1 MLKGK
6 RALLQAARQQA
17 KQYRKDEDGSLIMF
31 SLFIFIAMLMFGG
44 IAVDL
49 MLYENRRT
57 HVQNSTDRAVLAAA
71 NLNQTVDATTVVQ
84 DYLAKVGIHVDA
96 DDVHVYEI
104 GAMPVVTGRQVS
116 VNVNGGWDTL
126 LMNLVGIESLPYNA
140 TSEAEESVNDVEV
153 SLILDISGSM
163 GSGTKLVDMQEA
175 AKDFLDEILAGA
187 DDNRVSV
194 SLVPYSTQVSAGPE
208 LLAQIST
215 TFNHNYSHC
224 VNFDDE
230 DFDVTRLQRQTEL
243 LDGNGDTVYETDAD
257 GDPLLDEE
265 GALIPVMVPIDLEQT
280 AHFDPWRSYHGSSQ
294 SSMNLAYPVCRND
307 SYFDILPW
315 SNNAQDLK
323 DQIDLFQAGGNT
335 SIDLAVKWGVGLLDP
350 TLRPAL
356 NAIRTDAGSSLTI
369 DPEFSVR
376 PRDFTY
382 EDALKFVVVMTDGIN
397 TTQYELKPSLKSGM
411 SPYYREGDN
420 DILVEWEEPGNRDG
434 SSPSYEDWY
443 NVTRKNWKNTPQ
455 NPNVQLSMLDMWAAM
470 PVSRRAYSMYHQ
482 TSPYNANVYYDNYSR
497 TPQGPLLRVYAS
509 DKDDRLDRICSA
521 AKAEGVVIFS
531 IGFEV
536 TDDSAAVMRAC
547 ASTPNHFYR
556 VGDDVAADDEELLD
570 IDEAFASIANQIN
583 QLKLTQ

>member
-6 RALLQAARQQA
+6 RAMLQAARQQA
-17 KQYRKDEDGSLIMF
+17 KQYRQDEDGSLIMF
-31 SLFIFIAMLMFGG
+31 SLFIFLAMLMFGG

-71 NLNQTVDATTVVQ
+71 NLNQTVPAKTVVQ
-84 DYLAKVGIHVDA
+84 DYLAKVGIHVDP
-96 DDVHVYEI
+96 DDVDVFEI

-116 VNVNGGWDTL
+116 VNVTGGWDTL
-126 LMNLVGIESLPYNA
+126 LMNLVGVESLPYNTTA
-140 TSEAEESVNDVEV
+140 EAEESVNDVEV

-163 GSGTKLVDMQEA
+163 GSGTKLADMQEA

-187 DDNRVSV
+187 DDDRVSV

-208 LLAQIST
+208 LMAQIST

-224 VNFDDE
+224 VNFDND
-230 DFDVTRLQRQTEL
+230 DFDVTRLQRETEA
-243 LDGNGDTVYETDAD
+243 LDGDNNIIYELDGD
-257 GDPLLDEE
+257 GDPLLDDE

-280 AHFDPWRSYHGSSQ
+280 AHFDPWTSYGGSSQ
-294 SSMNLAYPVCRND
+294 SSMNLNYPVCRND
-307 SYFDILPW
+307 AYFDILPW
-315 SNNAQDLK
+315 SNVASDLK
-323 DQIDLFQAGGNT
+323 DQIDDFEAGGNT
-335 SIDLAVKWGVGLLDP
+335 SIDLAVKWGVALLDP
-350 TLRPAL
+350 TMRPAL
-356 NAIRTDAGSSLTI
+356 NAIRTDGTSSLTI

-382 EDALKFVVVMTDGIN
+382 EDGLKFVVVMTDGIN

-411 SPYYREGDN
+411 SPYTREGDN
-420 DILVEWEEPGNRDG
+420 DILVQWNEPGDRDRDG
-434 SSPSYEDWY
+434 DSDENWY
-443 NVTRKNWKNTPQ
+443 NVTRKIWKDNPQ
-455 NPNVQLSMLDMWAAM
+455 NPNVQLSMLDMWASM

-482 TSPYNANVYYDNYSR
+482 SYDANDYYNNYSR
-497 TPQGPLLRVYAS
+497 TPAGPLLRVYANT
-509 DKDDRLDRICSA
+509 KDDRLNRICTA
-521 AKAEGVVIFS
+521 AKTEGVVIFS

-556 VGDDVAADDEELLD
+556 VGDDVAEDDEELLD

>member
-6 RALLQAARQQA
+6 RAMLLAARQQA
-17 KQYRKDEDGSLIMF
+17 KQYRQDEDGSLIMF

-71 NLNQTVDATTVVQ
+71 NLNQTVDAKVVVQ
-84 DYLAKVGIHVDA
+84 DYLAKVGIHVA
-96 DDVHVYEI
+96 PEDVQVYEI

-116 VNVNGGWDTL
+116 VNVSGGWDTL
-126 LMNLVGIESLPYNA
+126 LMNLVGVESLPYNT

-163 GSGTKLVDMQEA
+163 GSGTKLPDMQDA
-175 AKDFLDEILAGA
+175 AKDFLDEILAGS

-208 LLAQIST
+208 LMAQIST

-224 VNFDDE
+224 VNFDDA
-230 DFDVTRLQRQTEL
+230 DFDVTRLQRQTEA
-243 LDGNGDTVYETDAD
+243 LDGDGNVIYEQD
-257 GDPLLDEE
+257 GDGNPLLDQE
-265 GALIPVMVPIDLEQT
+265 GAMIPTMVPIDLEQT
-280 AHFDPWRSYHGSSQ
+280 AHFDPWRSYGGTSQ
-294 SSMNLAYPVCRND
+294 WSMQLAYPVCRND
-307 SYFDILPW
+307 AYFDILPW
-315 SNNAQDLK
+315 SNNADDLK

-335 SIDLAVKWGVGLLDP
+335 SIDLAVKWGVALLDP
-350 TLRPAL
+350 SMRSTL
-356 NAIRTDAGSSLTI
+356 NAIRTDGSSSFTI

-382 EDALKFVVVMTDGIN
+382 EDGLKFVVVMTDGIN
-397 TTQYELKPSLKSGM
+397 TTQYELKPSLKTGM
-411 SPYYREGDN
+411 SPYTREGDN
-420 DILVEWEEPGNRDG
+420 DILVQWNEPGDRDG
-434 SSPSYEDWY
+434 DGNSDENWY
-443 NVTRKNWKNTPQ
+443 NVTRKIWKDTPQ
-455 NPNVQLSMLDMWAAM
+455 NPNVQLSMLDMWASM
-470 PVSRRAYSMYHQ
+470 PVSRRAYSYYHR
-482 TSPYNANVYYDNYSR
+482 TYDANDYYDNYSR

-509 DKDDRLDRICSA
+509 DKDDRLNRICSA
-521 AKAEGVVIFS
+521 AKDEGVVIFS

>member
-6 RALLQAARQQA
+6 RAVWLAARQQA
-17 KQYRKDEDGSLIMF
+17 KQYRQDEDGSLIMF
-31 SLFIFIAMLMFGG
+31 SLFIFLAMLMFGG

-71 NLNQTVDATTVVQ
+71 NLNQTVDAKVVVQ
-84 DYLAKVGIHVDA
+84 DYLAKVGIHVDP

-116 VNVNGGWDTL
+116 VNVTGGWDTL
-126 LMNLVGIESLPYNA
+126 LMSLVGVESLPYNA
-140 TSEAEESVNDVEV
+140 SSEAEESVNDVEV

-163 GSGTKLVDMQEA
+163 GSGTKLADMQAA

-187 DDNRVSV
+187 DDDRVSV

-208 LLAQIST
+208 LLAQVST
-215 TFNHNYSHC
+215 TFNHNHSHC

-230 DFDVTRLQRQTEL
+230 DFDVTALQRETVL
-243 LDGNGDTVYETDAD
+243 MDSDGNTVFETDTD
-257 GDPLLDEE
+257 GNPILDEE
-265 GALIPVMVPIDLEQT
+265 GQMTPVMVPIDLEQT
-280 AHFDPWRSYHGSSQ
+280 AHFDPWKGYGGTSQ
-294 SSMNLAYPVCRND
+294 SSISLSSPVCRD
-307 SYFDILPW
+307 DAYFDILPW

-323 DQIDLFQAGGNT
+323 DQIDLFEAGGNT
-335 SIDLAVKWGVGLLDP
+335 SIDLAVKWGVALLDP
-350 TLRPAL
+350 TMRPAL
-356 NAIRTDAGSSLTI
+356 NAIRTDPGSSFTI

-376 PRDFTY
+376 PREFTY
-382 EDALKFVVVMTDGIN
+382 EDGLKFVVVMTDGIN
-397 TTQYELKPSLKSGM
+397 TTQYELKPELKTGM

-420 DILVEWEEPGNRDG
+420 DILIRWNEPGDRDG
-434 SSPSYEDWY
+434 DGDSDEDWY
-443 NVTRKNWKNTPQ
+443 NATRKLWKDTPQ

-470 PVSRRAYSMYHQ
+470 TVSRRAYSFYHQ
-482 TSPYNANVYYDNYSR
+482 SYDANDFYDNYSR
-497 TPQGPLLRVYAS
+497 TPQGPLLRVY
-509 DKDDRLDRICSA
+509 DHEKDDRLNRICSA
-521 AKAEGVVIFS
+521 AKDQGVVIFS

-556 VGDDVAADDEELLD
+556 VGDDVTADDDELLD
-570 IDEAFASIANQIN
+570 ISEAFASIANQIN